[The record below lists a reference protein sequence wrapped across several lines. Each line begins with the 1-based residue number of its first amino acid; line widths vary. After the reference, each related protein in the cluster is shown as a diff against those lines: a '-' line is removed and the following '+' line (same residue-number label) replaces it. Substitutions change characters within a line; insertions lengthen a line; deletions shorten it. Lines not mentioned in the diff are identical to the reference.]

1 MTYLNFV
8 FDVFKNDCFLFVLL
22 PFTLCLHCSIEN
34 KTEKR

>member
-1 MTYLNFV
+1 MTYLSFV

-22 PFTLCLHCSIEN
+22 PYSVCLHRSIEN